1 LLQQKYQTLNP
12 ERATVQENKLNKIN
26 EGYSNLNKKM
36 DAMSN
41 ELFKMQKRD
50 KSKLKETIEPKN
62 VKFDFE

>member
-1 LLQQKYQTLNP
+1 MLQQKYQTLNP

>member
-1 LLQQKYQTLNP
+1 
-12 ERATVQENKLNKIN
+12 
-26 EGYSNLNKKM
+26 
-36 DAMSN
+36 MSN

>member
-1 LLQQKYQTLNP
+1 
-12 ERATVQENKLNKIN
+12 
-26 EGYSNLNKKM
+26 M

-62 VKFDFE
+62 VKFDFEW